1 MKLQFQS
8 DLSYQLQAID
18 SVVNIFQGQPIRKS
32 NFTVSYGEDAGL
44 IQTALGIGNRLDL
57 TQEEVLKNVQEVQIK
72 NALPRSE
79 TLKGMNFTIEMET
92 GTGKTYVYLRS
103 IYELHQK
110 YGFTKFVV
118 VVPSVAIRE
127 GVYKSLQITEQHL
140 KSLYDNQTLEYF
152 IYDSDKLD
160 RVRNFATA
168 TTIQVMIINIDAFRK
183 SFEDPEKEDKA
194 NVIHRPNDRLN
205 GYKPIEFIQ
214 QTNPIVIIDEPQS
227 VDTTDKSKEAIASLN
242 PLCTLR
248 YSATHIDK
256 YNMIYRLDAVDA
268 YNERLVKKIEVMSI
282 RSEESFNQPY
292 IKLVEVKER
301 KAKIELD
308 VETKGNVKRTTKTVK
323 YGDDLFDISG
333 ERELYRNYI
342 IEQIDWTPGNESI
355 EVGGYLLKIGDAIGD
370 IDDDTIKR
378 YQIRQTIEEHLDKEL
393 RLNPRGIKVLS
404 LFFIDKVANY
414 RDYDKDGNP
423 IKGKYALMFEEEY
436 KKLIKKP
443 KYHTLFKEIDYDI
456 DVEKIHN
463 GYFAQDKK
471 GKLKDTKGNTQAD
484 TDIYSLIMKDKEKLL
499 SFNEPLRFIFSH
511 SALREGWD
519 NPNVFQIC
527 TLKDSGGTYVSR
539 RQEIGRG
546 LRLAVN
552 QNGEREADYSVNTLT
567 VMANESYEDFV
578 TNLQKEIEEETGI
591 TFGKIEKHTFAHLVY
606 SHKETDEAVQLGYDL
621 SKKLYEHF
629 KEKDYINEKDKAT
642 TLLKEA
648 IENYTVDIPEE
659 FQPWNKA
666 IMIELKR
673 ITERLPIKD
682 GSKKKKVK
690 LNKAV
695 IDSKEFI
702 ELWDKIKYKTVYS
715 IQFDSEELIKKA
727 VNSIQGMKKIEK
739 VRVISRK
746 DAISSM
752 DRLTGLETVTVK
764 EGVEDYVSIQQ
775 TLPDVI
781 TELQNRTNLTRKTIV
796 QILINSKRLDDFQN
810 NPQKFIDE
818 VSKLILREMKFILQ
832 DGIKYYKM
840 DDEFYAVELFQN
852 QELLAY
858 LNDNAVES
866 TKSPYDHVIYDSD
879 IEESFAKRFESDENV
894 KVYVK
899 LPNWFKIDTPVGSY
913 NPDWAVVINKE
924 GVEKL
929 YFVIETKGTD
939 IFGFLRPEEQSK
951 IAFARKHFKAINTD
965 VTFEGPENDVG
976 DFLLRV
982 SSSNYGK
989 NG

>member
-8 DLSYQLQAID
+8 DLTYQLQAID
-18 SVVNIFQGQPIRKS
+18 SVVNVFQGQPIRQS
-32 NFTVSYGEDAGL
+32 NFTVSFGESAGM
-44 IQTALGIGNRLDL
+44 IQTSLGIGNFLDL
-57 TQEEVLKNVQEVQIK
+57 NEDEILKNVQEVQLH
-72 NALPRSE
+72 NGLPPSE
-79 TLKGMNFTIEMET
+79 SLFGMNFTVEMET

-110 YGFTKFVV
+110 YGFTKFVI

-140 KSLYDNQTLEYF
+140 KGLYENQTLEYF

-160 RVRNFATA
+160 RVRSFATA

-227 VDTTDKSKEAIASLN
+227 VDTTDKSKEAISSLK

-248 YSATHIDK
+248 YSATHVDK

-268 YNERLVKKIEVMSI
+268 YNEKLVKKIEVMSI
-282 RSEESFNQPY
+282 RSEASFNQPY
-292 IKLVEVKER
+292 IKLLEVKER
-301 KAKIELD
+301 KAKVELD
-308 VETKGNVKRTTKTVK
+308 VETKGKVKRAAKTVK

-333 ERELYRNYI
+333 ERELYRNHM
-342 IEQIDWTPGNESI
+342 IEQIDWTEGNESI
-355 EVGGYLLKIGDAIGD
+355 EVGGYLLRLGEAIGD
-370 IDDDTIKR
+370 FDDDTIKR
-378 YQIRQTIEEHLDKEL
+378 YQIHQTIEEHLDKEL

-414 RDYDKDGNP
+414 REYDKDGNP

-436 KKLIKKP
+436 KKLIQKP
-443 KYHTLFKEIDYDI
+443 KYNTLFKEIDVDI
-456 DVEKIHN
+456 DVENIHN

-552 QNGEREADYSVNTLT
+552 QRGERESDYNVNTLT

-578 TNLQKEIEEETGI
+578 TNLQNEIEKESGI
-591 TFGKIEKHTFAHLVY
+591 TFGKIEKHTFANLAYVD
-606 SHKETDEAVQLGYDL
+606 KETEDPVQLGYDL
-621 SKKLYEHF
+621 SKKLYEDF
-629 KEKDYINEKDKAT
+629 KEKGYINEKDKAT
-642 TLLKEA
+642 SVLKEA
-648 IENYTVDIPEE
+648 IESYDVDIPEE
-659 FQPWNKA
+659 FEPWNKA

-673 ITERLPIKD
+673 ITDRLPIKD
-682 GSKKKKVK
+682 GTKKKKVK
-690 LNKAV
+690 LNKAI
-695 IDSKEFI
+695 IDSQEFI

-727 VNSIQGMKKIEK
+727 IDSIQKMKKIEK

-746 DAISSM
+746 DAIASM
-752 DRLTGLETVTVK
+752 DRLTGLESVTLK
-764 EGVEDYVSIQQ
+764 EGVEDYVSLQH

-796 QILINSKRLDDFQN
+796 RILAGSKRLDDFKN

-818 VSKLILREMKFILQ
+818 VSKIILREMKFILQ

-840 DDEFYAVELFQN
+840 DEEFYAVELFQY

-858 LNDNAVES
+858 LNDNAIES
-866 TKSPYDHVIYDSD
+866 TKSPYDHVLYDSD

-913 NPDWAVVINKE
+913 NPDWAAVINKD

-939 IFGFLRPEEQSK
+939 IEGFLRPEEQSK
-951 IAFARKHFKAINTD
+951 IAFARKHFEAINAE
-965 VTFEGPENDVG
+965 VAFEGPENDVS
-976 DFLLRV
+976 DFLLRAI
-982 SSSNYGK
+982 SK
-989 NG
+989 

>member
-18 SVVNIFQGQPIRKS
+18 SVVNVFQGQPIRQS
-32 NFTVSYGEDAGL
+32 NFTVSYGENAGL

-57 TQEEVLKNVQEVQIK
+57 TQEEVLKNVQEVQMK
-72 NALPRSE
+72 NGLPRSE
-79 TLKGMNFTIEMET
+79 NLKGMNFTIEMET

-160 RVRNFATA
+160 RVRSFATA

-183 SFEDPEKEDKA
+183 SFEEPEKEDKA

-248 YSATHIDK
+248 YSATHVDK

-301 KAKIELD
+301 KAKVELD
-308 VETKGNVKRTTKTVK
+308 VETKGKVKRTTKTVK
-323 YGDDLFDISG
+323 YGDDLFDVSG
-333 ERELYRNYI
+333 ERELYRNHI
-342 IEQIDWTPGNESI
+342 IEQIDWTEGNESI
-355 EVGGYLLKIGDAIGD
+355 EVSGHLLRIGDVIGD

-378 YQIRQTIEEHLDKEL
+378 YQIHQTIEEHLDKEL

-443 KYHTLFKEIDYDI
+443 KYHTLFKEIDVDT
-456 DVEKIHN
+456 DVERIHN

-499 SFNEPLRFIFSH
+499 SFDEPLRFIFSH

-546 LRLAVN
+546 LRLSVN
-552 QNGEREADYSVNTLT
+552 QNGERESDYSVNTLT
-567 VMANESYEDFV
+567 VMANESYEEFV
-578 TNLQKEIEEETGI
+578 TNLQNEIEEESGI
-591 TFGKIEKHTFAHLVY
+591 TFGKIEKHTFANLAY
-606 SHKETDEAVQLGYDL
+606 INKETDEAVQLGYDL
-621 SKKLYEHF
+621 SKKLYEDF
-629 KEKDYINEKDKAT
+629 KAKDYINEKDKAT

-648 IENYTVDIPEE
+648 IENYDVDIPEE

-727 VNSIQGMKKIEK
+727 VDSIQGMKKIEK

-746 DAISSM
+746 DTISSM

-764 EGVEDYVSIQQ
+764 EGVEDYVSIQH

-796 QILINSKRLDDFQN
+796 QILTISKRLDDFKN

-818 VSKLILREMKFILQ
+818 VSKIILREMKFILQ

-913 NPDWAVVINKE
+913 NPDWAAVINKD

-951 IAFARKHFKAINTD
+951 IAFARKHFAAIHTD
-965 VTFEGPENDVG
+965 VAFDGPESDVD

-982 SSSNYGK
+982 SSSS
-989 NG
+989 